1 MKRETGQ
8 RGEELAAVYLQRRGY
23 KIITRNYRS
32 RWGEIDIICRKN
44 GVLIFVE
51 VRSKS
56 GDRFGEPEES
66 ITPAKMEKI
75 RKTAFAYLEKESEV
89 SFREIRF
96 DFIAVRGTPEG
107 PRINHIKSAF

>member
-1 MKRETGQ
+1 MKREIGQ
-8 RGEELAAVYLQRRGY
+8 RGEDLAAVYLERQGY

-44 GVLIFVE
+44 GILIFVE

-66 ITPAKMEKI
+66 ITHTKMDRI
-75 RKTAFAYLEKESEV
+75 RKTAFAYLENVTEGRH
-89 SFREIRF
+89 REIRF
-96 DFIAVRGTPEG
+96 DFIAVRNSPEG
-107 PRINHIKSAF
+107 PKINHIKSAF